1 MYPQEMTKNIDSFF
15 EADKDQR
22 IKKRK
27 ELRAKINKVHDVLY
41 KYSHEK
47 LDKFLQVKE
56 LAYIFLYF
64 EKSTISDQ
72 LDENST
78 HSMTIL
84 KDKCMKT
91 LE

>member
-1 MYPQEMTKNIDSFF
+1 MTKNIDSFF
-15 EADKDQR
+15 EADKDQW

-72 LDENST
+72 LDDNS
-78 HSMTIL
+78 HNSMLIL
-84 KDKCMKT
+84 REKCEKT
-91 LE
+91 LD

>member
-1 MYPQEMTKNIDSFF
+1 MTKNIDSFF
-15 EADKDQR
+15 EADKDQW

-84 KDKCMKT
+84 RDKCMKT

>member
-1 MYPQEMTKNIDSFF
+1 MTKNIDSFF

>member
-1 MYPQEMTKNIDSFF
+1 MTKHIDSFF

-22 IKKRK
+22 IKIRK

-64 EKSTISDQ
+64 EKSSISDQ
-72 LDENST
+72 MDDNSH
-78 HSMTIL
+78 HSMVIL
-84 KDKCMKT
+84 RDKCDKT
-91 LE
+91 LD

>member
-1 MYPQEMTKNIDSFF
+1 MTKNIDSFF

-27 ELRAKINKVHDVLY
+27 ELWAKINKVHDVLY

-78 HSMTIL
+78 NSMTIL